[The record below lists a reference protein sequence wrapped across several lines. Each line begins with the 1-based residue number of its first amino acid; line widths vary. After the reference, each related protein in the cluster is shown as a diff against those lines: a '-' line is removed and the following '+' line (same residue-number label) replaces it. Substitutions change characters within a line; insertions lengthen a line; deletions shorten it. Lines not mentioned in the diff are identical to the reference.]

1 MKITERS
8 YQIWPL
14 LAFAAH
20 NRQIL
25 TYKMVNQLTG
35 MATSGIGKC
44 LEPIQSYCLLND
56 LPPLTIL
63 VVNQTTG
70 LPGAGFT
77 AAEDIPKTQLDV
89 FSYDWLAHG
98 APSVEALEEAVEK
111 LPSNGFQNP

>member
-8 YQIWPL
+8 AQIWSL
-14 LAFAAH
+14 LALAAD

-25 TYKMVNQLTG
+25 TYKMVYQLTG
-35 MATSGIGKC
+35 MAISGLGKC
-44 LEPIQSYCLLND
+44 LEPIQSYCLLKN

-77 AAEDIPKTQLDV
+77 AAEDIPKMQLAV
-89 FSYDWLAHG
+89 FNYDWLAHG
-98 APSVEALEEAVEK
+98 APKIEDFDHAVTQ
-111 LPSNGFQNP
+111 LPSNGFQSS

>member
-8 YQIWPL
+8 AQIWSL
-14 LAFAAH
+14 LALAAD

-25 TYKMVNQLTG
+25 TYKMVYQLTG
-35 MATSGIGKC
+35 MAISGLGKC
-44 LEPIQSYCLLND
+44 LEPIQSYCLLKN

-77 AAEDIPKTQLDV
+77 AAEDIPKMQLAV
-89 FSYDWLAHG
+89 FNYDWLAHG
-98 APSVEALEEAVEK
+98 APKIEDFDHAVTQ
-111 LPSNGFQNP
+111 LPSNGCQNS